1 MDEVLSKLRG
11 KDNMKWVV
19 IIGGIYFAGFML
31 MYRMLT
37 RYDVKRFNRIDDR
50 DRETD
55 LVLATTWPLS
65 LPLWFL
71 MVIVPDLLKSVA
83 AMVEYKGDDKR

>member
-1 MDEVLSKLRG
+1 
-11 KDNMKWVV
+11 MKWIV
-19 IIGGIYFAGFML
+19 IVGGIYFAGFML
-31 MYRMLT
+31 MYRILT

-55 LVLATTWPLS
+55 LVLAAAWPLS

-71 MVIVPDLLKSVA
+71 MIIVPNLLKSVV
-83 AMVEYKGDDKR
+83 AMVEYKGDYKR